1 MRAAASNAVNAVK
14 GGNFLRRFGTSISFE
29 KLAAA
34 LKRDSASYYIW
45 LCKQRKFMPL
55 K

>member
-14 GGNFLRRFGTSISFE
+14 GGNFLRRFGTSISFQ
-29 KLAAA
+29 KVAA
-34 LKRDSASYYIW
+34 LKRDNASYYIL